1 MPIQV
6 TIGGVPYNIP
16 VTGERGW
23 GDDSTDLLER
33 LALEANEFATG
44 VYNLTSDIDLN
55 DVFGLF
61 GIRANFYKG
70 KGNIPDDGFLRIA
83 HPDTESSQPYIFT
96 KITWRNTGNDANLAL
111 FPTDNEFLEF
121 AGVALA
127 NVSGTQTFTNKTAT
141 DLVLDNEVSGS
152 AIITDVAL
160 AGAADTLLASSLAI
174 KTYVDNAAAGQDDAS
189 EITYTPASNP
199 DWDTVPAFVA
209 PALDELASRVK
220 VNEAD
225 IDTAETNITNLGN
238 DKADKAITIATGAG
252 LSGGGDLSTSH
263 TFDVNVDNSSI
274 EIDFTNNTVRIK
286 DDGVTSA
293 KILNDAVITT
303 KILDANVTTPKIADN
318 AVTAAK
324 LDGSVAGAGLVLDGG
339 DNSINVNV
347 DGSTLEIDTDQVRIA
362 DDGVVTAKIAD
373 EAVTSD
379 KLADGSVITAK
390 IANLHVTN
398 DKLASD
404 IDAGKLASG
413 TVADARLSAN
423 VNLLDADQ
431 TVSGEKSYDK
441 VVLNAETPIT
451 NNGDAVLDEPSK
463 SVIILNGTTS
473 VSVTTITATGVST
486 NRYIQLQNDTDNPF
500 VVENGSGNIITG
512 TGQNLELASKA
523 VVILRYDGTNWRVVG
538 GSGGGAGG
546 IATEFY
552 IHSALPATLS
562 PDIRYIVDIS
572 GGDAAATMPASD
584 ALNDGKVIEVWP
596 VNNPGGG
603 EIVLTAAASHN
614 FNDPDLGLDT
624 EYVLDVSSS
633 EFVIRDT
640 GDLYEVRDAYWAAG
654 FDLQEAS
661 ASQSGVV
668 TTGAQTFAGNKTFN
682 DNLQLNAASNT
693 TNLNIRA
700 NDNLTPT
707 TPLRIENLSNT
718 ASASLG
724 AYEATLSAGYR
735 FNIGSSNNIT
745 IDSGGS
751 FETANFNYST
761 TNQFNTGNTGLTT
774 PALQIGKRGNNQETA
789 GNYFVTFQA
798 GGSNCGGIQ
807 SNGANTAA
815 FFTLSD
821 ERLKV
826 DITPLSSSLD
836 KLMQLSPSSYR
847 FKDKNNTQTGFIAQ
861 NMQSVF
867 PEYVSSSVL
876 EEGDAGNPEKNIEY
890 LSIVGW
896 DATTAHLVA
905 AIQELKNELDATKA
919 EVELLKNP
927 N

>member
-23 GDDSTDLLER
+23 GDDSTTLLQR
-33 LALEANEFATG
+33 LALEADEFATG

-55 DVFGLF
+55 DASGLF
-61 GIRANFYKG
+61 GIRSNFYKG

-83 HPDTESSQPYIFT
+83 HPSTESSQPYIFT
-96 KITWRNTGNDANLAL
+96 KITWRNTGNDANLAF

-189 EITYTPASNP
+189 EITYTPDNNP
-199 DWDTVPAFVA
+199 DWDAVPAFVA
-209 PALDELASRVK
+209 PALDELASRVT

-225 IDTAETNITNLGN
+225 IDTAESNITNLGN
-238 DKADKAITIATGAG
+238 DKADKTITITAGAG
-252 LSGGGDLSTSH
+252 LSGGGDLSASRTV
-263 TFDVNVDNSSI
+263 DVNVDDSSI
-274 EIDFTNNTVRIK
+274 EIVTDTLQIK

-293 KILNDAVITT
+293 KIIDDAVITA
-303 KILDANVTTPKIADN
+303 KILNSNVTTPKIADN

-339 DNSINVNV
+339 NNSINVNV

-373 EAVTSD
+373 GAVTSD
-379 KLADGSVITAK
+379 KLATDSVITAK
-390 IANLHVTN
+390 IADANVTN
-398 DKLASD
+398 AKLASD
-404 IDAGKLASG
+404 IDATKLASG

-431 TVSGEKSYDK
+431 TVSGEKTYDK
-441 VVLNAETPIT
+441 VVLGDSIAVNNNASSTL
-451 NNGDAVLDEPSK
+451 AEPDK
-463 SVIILNGTTS
+463 SVVRLTGTPGVTS
-473 VSVTTITATGVST
+473 ITTITATGVST
-486 NRYIQLQNDTDNPF
+486 NRYIQLQNDTASAF
-500 VVENGSGNIITG
+500 SVEDSSGNIITG
-512 TGQNLELASKA
+512 TGQNLELASEA

-603 EIVLTAAASHN
+603 EIVLTAAGSHN

-654 FDLQEAS
+654 FDLQEATS
-661 ASQSGVV
+661 TQNGVVKKNRYGIVTLATDVSTDITDISQGGTGANASFRFINLVVGNLYKLTITPFSTLSGVTTAEENVLIAQHGGDLIRFIHVNDSNDDRSAILASTEVIFTATTSLV
-668 TTGAQTFAGNKTFN
+668 TFDYVGLGTGLIRGN
-682 DNLQLNAASNT
+682 
-693 TNLNIRA
+693 
-700 NDNLTPT
+700 
-707 TPLRIENLSNT
+707 
-718 ASASLG
+718 
-724 AYEATLSAGYR
+724 
-735 FNIGSSNNIT
+735 GSV
-745 IDSGGS
+745 
-751 FETANFNYST
+751 FETYA
-761 TNQFNTGNTGLTT
+761 
-774 PALQIGKRGNNQETA
+774 
-789 GNYFVTFQA
+789 
-798 GGSNCGGIQ
+798 
-807 SNGANTAA
+807 
-815 FFTLSD
+815 
-821 ERLKV
+821 
-826 DITPLSSSLD
+826 
-836 KLMQLSPSSYR
+836 M
-847 FKDKNNTQTGFIAQ
+847 
-861 NMQSVF
+861 
-867 PEYVSSSVL
+867 L
-876 EEGDAGNPEKNIEY
+876 EELNDFEPTDLGN
-890 LSIVGW
+890 
-896 DATTAHLVA
+896 DFT
-905 AIQELKNELDATKA
+905 
-919 EVELLKNP
+919 
-927 N
+927 